1 MSITLRLP
9 NRKKQKFLI
18 GALYKY
24 YHKILSVSPDFKNVR
39 CIFAFFGAMYEML
52 FLGEDFGGV
61 AAGFINNR
69 AQKLPPAHFGAGVS
83 FSLIFSAVKY
93 FFILSLVTAEK

>member
-18 GALYKY
+18 RALYKY

-39 CIFAFFGAMYEML
+39 CIFAFFGAMYEM
-52 FLGEDFGGV
+52 FFGGK
-61 AAGFINNR
+61 I
-69 AQKLPPAHFGAGVS
+69 
-83 FSLIFSAVKY
+83 SAV
-93 FFILSLVTAEK
+93 LLRAL

>member
-18 GALYKY
+18 GTFYKY

-39 CIFAFFGAMYEML
+39 CIFAFFGAMYEM
-52 FLGEDFGGV
+52 FFGGRFRRYCL
-61 AAGFINNR
+61 GLY
-69 AQKLPPAHFGAGVS
+69 K
-83 FSLIFSAVKY
+83 
-93 FFILSLVTAEK
+93 

>member
-39 CIFAFFGAMYEML
+39 CIFAIFGVMYEM
-52 FLGEDFGGV
+52 FFGGRFRRYCL
-61 AAGFINNR
+61 GLY
-69 AQKLPPAHFGAGVS
+69 K
-83 FSLIFSAVKY
+83 
-93 FFILSLVTAEK
+93 

>member
-39 CIFAFFGAMYEML
+39 CIFAFFGVMYEM
-52 FLGEDFGGV
+52 FFGEDFGGT
-61 AAGFINNR
+61 AEGFINNR
-69 AQKLPPAHFGAGVS
+69 AQKAAARSLWSGRFFFTHFFLP
-83 FSLIFSAVKY
+83 
-93 FFILSLVTAEK
+93 

>member
-24 YHKILSVSPDFKNVR
+24 YHKILSDSPDFKNVR
-39 CIFAFFGAMYEML
+39 CIFAFFGLCMKC
-52 FLGEDFGGV
+52 FLGGRFRWYCLGLY
-61 AAGFINNR
+61 
-69 AQKLPPAHFGAGVS
+69 K
-83 FSLIFSAVKY
+83 
-93 FFILSLVTAEK
+93 

>member
-9 NRKKQKFLI
+9 NWKKQKFLI

-39 CIFAFFGAMYEML
+39 CIFAFFGAMYEM
-52 FLGEDFGGV
+52 FFGGRFRRYCL
-61 AAGFINNR
+61 GLY
-69 AQKLPPAHFGAGVS
+69 K
-83 FSLIFSAVKY
+83 
-93 FFILSLVTAEK
+93 